1 MRCQAGRALGKALP
15 RTAGAMA
22 MPRQGR
28 PGPWQSLAKAGRAVG
43 NALPLPAGP
52 APMPCRGRPFFGQ
65 FLGEAGAHISVAV
78 LVSPAPGARRWGQW
92 MAGRPAGL
100 GKAPPGARL
109 PFGNALPKTLPA
121 AMPCRGPG
129 CPRQG
134 IAKSRASLGKHRQG
148 SGCSRR
154 SLPKG
159 PAGLGKAV
167 PRARRPSV
175 RPARLPTRSL
185 PRTGRPRAWPRQ
197 SRPAT
202 TRPPATRPRHATAA
216 PRENSAEGL
225 SAADTAGPATRHP
238 DRRRNTATAPT
249 APGEVSP
256 DPTPSSGRRRPRP
269 GRRHTGPESNKA
281 KKRQRF

>member
-1 MRCQAGRALGKALP
+1 MGAMDGWAPGGPRQGTAGRPVAFRHCLAENAARGDALP
-15 RTAGAMA
+15 RARVS
-22 MPRQGR
+22 MPRHCQGPGFPRQASPRIWMLSAKPSQGPGR
-28 PGPWQSLAKAGRAVG
+28 PQ
-43 NALPLPAGP
+43 
-52 APMPCRGRPFFGQ
+52 
-65 FLGEAGAHISVAV
+65 
-78 LVSPAPGARRWGQW
+78 
-92 MAGRPAGL
+92 
-100 GKAPPGARL
+100 
-109 PFGNALPKTLPA
+109 
-121 AMPCRGPG
+121 
-129 CPRQG
+129 
-134 IAKSRASLGKHRQG
+134 
-148 SGCSRR
+148 
-154 SLPKG
+154 
-159 PAGLGKAV
+159 GLGKAV

-256 DPTPSSGRRRPRP
+256 DPTPSSGRRCP
-269 GRRHTGPESNKA
+269 
-281 KKRQRF
+281 

>member
-1 MRCQAGRALGKALP
+1 MDGWAPSGP
-15 RTAGAMA
+15 RQGTAGA
-22 MPRQGR
+22 
-28 PGPWQSLAKAGRAVG
+28 
-43 NALPLPAGP
+43 
-52 APMPCRGRPFFGQ
+52 
-65 FLGEAGAHISVAV
+65 
-78 LVSPAPGARRWGQW
+78 
-92 MAGRPAGL
+92 
-100 GKAPPGARL
+100 
-109 PFGNALPKTLPA
+109 PA

-134 IAKSRASLGKHRQG
+134 IAKGRASLGKRRQG
-148 SGCSRR
+148 SGCPRR
-154 SLPKG
+154 SFPKG

-202 TRPPATRPRHATAA
+202 TRPPATRPRRATAA
-216 PRENSAEGL
+216 PRENSADGP

-238 DRRRNTATAPT
+238 DRLRNTATAPT

-256 DPTPSSGRRRPRP
+256 DPTPSSGRRHPRP
-269 GRRHTGPESNKA
+269 LLPAHRPGEQTGENNGSDFEAILCQKTSRFFTESENP
-281 KKRQRF
+281 KRQQNRGAH